1 MDLLPDRCA
10 QPRQRWNALG
20 MEVELPLL
28 SPFSAMSLSSLLYTK
43 RRTPVGRKARNELQ
57 MAVNNCFLPMALI
70 CTSSENNGLWPGLYT
85 HSLNEAGCLGWDV
98 SELRTQEPTFA
109 RHSSSCML
117 VCVRP
122 SQPWPSRRRVVDGT
136 DHVGAPEKPFA
147 SWWSGPGRTGAL
159 HRRLCRSGG
168 AEVTLPNPRIG

>member
-117 VCVRP
+117 VCEAIATMA
-122 SQPWPSRRRVVDGT
+122 WKRVESLTEQITLVHQRNLLLHGGPD
-136 DHVGAPEKPFA
+136 PEELAHFIEGSA
-147 SWWSGPGRTGAL
+147 EA
-159 HRRLCRSGG
+159 GG
-168 AEVTLPNPRIG
+168 